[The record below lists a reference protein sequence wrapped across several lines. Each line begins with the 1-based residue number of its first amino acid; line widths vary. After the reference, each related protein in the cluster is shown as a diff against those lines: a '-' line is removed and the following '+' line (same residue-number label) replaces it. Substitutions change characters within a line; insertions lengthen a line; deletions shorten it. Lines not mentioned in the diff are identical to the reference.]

1 VAAAGTAVVLTVDHG
16 VEENSMHITS
26 MKAFEMKA
34 LLAHDEAIGSMQLLT
49 AHLIAAVVFSIVG
62 IVVFLL
68 CLLLMEKLTHFSLVK
83 EIGEEH
89 NQAVA
94 MVVSAIVLG
103 ISIIIAASVF
113 G

>member
-1 VAAAGTAVVLTVDHG
+1 M
-16 VEENSMHITS
+16 EISI
-26 MKAFEMKA
+26 MKAFEMTSLIA
-34 LLAHDEAIGSMQLLT
+34 QEPTVGTMQILG
-49 AHLIAAVVFSIVG
+49 AHLIAAILFSLVG
-62 IVVFLL
+62 IVVFFL

-83 EIGEEH
+83 EIGEEQ

-103 ISIIIAASVF
+103 ISIIIAASIF